1 MLKHYLHEFSRYIFY
16 LIFRCRQKDGL
27 LQNADS
33 NAQKMKKDN
42 QQLQTQM
49 ISQKQNYDT
58 LNNKLESLKDKNIEL
73 EDRLRYTLFHK
84 WFTNT
89 NL

>member
-1 MLKHYLHEFSRYIFY
+1 
-16 LIFRCRQKDGL
+16 
-27 LQNADS
+27 
-33 NAQKMKKDN
+33 MKKDH
-42 QQLQTQM
+42 QELQTQM

-58 LNNKLESLKDKNIEL
+58 LKNKLESFKDKNIEL
-73 EDRLRYTLFHK
+73 EDRLRYTL